1 MVLLLLE
8 VLDVAGLLVLL
19 ELGRGRDRDGGVV
32 ELLLDTLL
40 LLSTDV
46 TLEHCWERT

>member
-19 ELGRGRDRDGGVV
+19 ELGGGRDRDGGVV

-40 LLSTDV
+40 LLSADV
-46 TLEHCWERT
+46 TLEHC